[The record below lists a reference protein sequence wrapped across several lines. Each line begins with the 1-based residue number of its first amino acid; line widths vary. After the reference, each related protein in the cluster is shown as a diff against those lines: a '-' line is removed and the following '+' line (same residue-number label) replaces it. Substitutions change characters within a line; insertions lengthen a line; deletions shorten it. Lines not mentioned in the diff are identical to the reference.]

1 MFCWRL
7 FTNSMCA
14 QSRDGFGELYRNVI
28 KHCKTIKFRGISHST
43 ISRNANTNCHR
54 QGKHSLPFRNRLNL
68 INYKCV
74 RWWMKMLPLFLNEWF
89 SLASVSLSLSLSLL
103 LLHRIFTTF
112 TKKRRNGKK
121 IILLIQNFPKWFSL
135 WLFFSVSNL
144 HNFRPDVTLELARS
158 FTTSRSS
165 PKISLWGFLL
175 FGVHSRTKHKNRG
188 KMDSAQNLSNVSQKS
203 LFAGFPSPLCPIH
216 ATLRASS
223 NPYASITHEINKHFL
238 QLTAQKI
245 KNFLPFA
252 SRQPV
257 TDLIVANSD
266 FFHYWME
273 NFPQWE
279 VER

>member
-1 MFCWRL
+1 M
-7 FTNSMCA
+7 
-14 QSRDGFGELYRNVI
+14 
-28 KHCKTIKFRGISHST
+28 
-43 ISRNANTNCHR
+43 
-54 QGKHSLPFRNRLNL
+54 
-68 INYKCV
+68 
-74 RWWMKMLPLFLNEWF
+74 
-89 SLASVSLSLSLSLL
+89 
-103 LLHRIFTTF
+103 
-112 TKKRRNGKK
+112 
-121 IILLIQNFPKWFSL
+121 
-135 WLFFSVSNL
+135 FFSVSNL

-273 NFPQWE
+273 NFPQ
-279 VER
+279 